1 MIIQEFLF
9 AILIALIITMVF
21 GLYRLGQLI
30 NAVEDRAKILQIRLL
45 DMMKTPQQREY
56 EEKMIDMFIDELNKK
71 GKIYDPQE
79 GVKDLNN
86 NVVKFNKRRLPLIVG
101 IGGNLSLI
109 HISEPTRPY

>member
-21 GLYRLGQLI
+21 GIYRLGQLI

-56 EEKMIDMFIDELNKK
+56 EEKVIDMFIDELNKK
-71 GKIYDPQE
+71 GKE
-79 GVKDLNN
+79 NN
-86 NVVKFNKRRLPLIVG
+86 E
-101 IGGNLSLI
+101 S
-109 HISEPTRPY
+109 

>member
-21 GLYRLGQLI
+21 GIYRLGQLI

-71 GKIYDPQE
+71 GKE
-79 GVKDLNN
+79 
-86 NVVKFNKRRLPLIVG
+86 NKE
-101 IGGNLSLI
+101 SW
-109 HISEPTRPY
+109 SKK

>member
-9 AILIALIITMVF
+9 AILIALIITLVF
-21 GLYRLGQLI
+21 GIYRLGQLI

-71 GKIYDPQE
+71 GKE
-79 GVKDLNN
+79 NN
-86 NVVKFNKRRLPLIVG
+86 ESWSKK
-101 IGGNLSLI
+101 
-109 HISEPTRPY
+109 

>member
-21 GLYRLGQLI
+21 GIYRLGQLI

-56 EEKMIDMFIDELNKK
+56 EDKMIDMFIEELNKK
-71 GKIYDPQE
+71 GKEINE
-79 GVKDLNN
+79 
-86 NVVKFNKRRLPLIVG
+86 
-101 IGGNLSLI
+101 S
-109 HISEPTRPY
+109 

>member
-21 GLYRLGQLI
+21 GIYRLGQLI

-71 GKIYDPQE
+71 GKE
-79 GVKDLNN
+79 NN
-86 NVVKFNKRRLPLIVG
+86 ESWSKK
-101 IGGNLSLI
+101 
-109 HISEPTRPY
+109 

>member
-21 GLYRLGQLI
+21 GIYRLGQLI
-30 NAVEDRAKILQIRLL
+30 NAVEDRAKILQLRLL

-71 GKIYDPQE
+71 GKE
-79 GVKDLNN
+79 NN
-86 NVVKFNKRRLPLIVG
+86 E
-101 IGGNLSLI
+101 S
-109 HISEPTRPY
+109 

>member
-1 MIIQEFLF
+1 NRRRIMIIQEFLF

-21 GLYRLGQLI
+21 GIYRLGQLI

-71 GKIYDPQE
+71 GKE
-79 GVKDLNN
+79 NN
-86 NVVKFNKRRLPLIVG
+86 E
-101 IGGNLSLI
+101 S
-109 HISEPTRPY
+109 

>member
-56 EEKMIDMFIDELNKK
+56 EEKVIDMFIDELNKK
-71 GKIYDPQE
+71 GKE
-79 GVKDLNN
+79 NN
-86 NVVKFNKRRLPLIVG
+86 E
-101 IGGNLSLI
+101 S
-109 HISEPTRPY
+109 

>member
-1 MIIQEFLF
+1 MLIQEFLF

-71 GKIYDPQE
+71 GKE
-79 GVKDLNN
+79 NN
-86 NVVKFNKRRLPLIVG
+86 DSWSKK
-101 IGGNLSLI
+101 
-109 HISEPTRPY
+109 

>member
-21 GLYRLGQLI
+21 GIYRLGQLI

-56 EEKMIDMFIDELNKK
+56 EEKMIDMFIEELNKK
-71 GKIYDPQE
+71 GKENIE
-79 GVKDLNN
+79 
-86 NVVKFNKRRLPLIVG
+86 
-101 IGGNLSLI
+101 S
-109 HISEPTRPY
+109 

>member
-9 AILIALIITMVF
+9 AILVALIITMVF

-56 EEKMIDMFIDELNKK
+56 EEKMIDMFIDEL
-71 GKIYDPQE
+71 
-79 GVKDLNN
+79 
-86 NVVKFNKRRLPLIVG
+86 
-101 IGGNLSLI
+101 LSLI
-109 HISEPTRPY
+109 HI

>member
-21 GLYRLGQLI
+21 GIYRLGQLI

-71 GKIYDPQE
+71 GKE
-79 GVKDLNN
+79 NN
-86 NVVKFNKRRLPLIVG
+86 ESWGKK
-101 IGGNLSLI
+101 
-109 HISEPTRPY
+109 

>member
-1 MIIQEFLF
+1 MLIQEFLF

-71 GKIYDPQE
+71 
-79 GVKDLNN
+79 
-86 NVVKFNKRRLPLIVG
+86 R
-101 IGGNLSLI
+101 
-109 HISEPTRPY
+109 

>member
-1 MIIQEFLF
+1 MLIQEFLF
-9 AILIALIITMVF
+9 AILIALIITMVL

-71 GKIYDPQE
+71 GKE
-79 GVKDLNN
+79 NN
-86 NVVKFNKRRLPLIVG
+86 E
-101 IGGNLSLI
+101 S
-109 HISEPTRPY
+109 

>member
-21 GLYRLGQLI
+21 GIYRLGQLI

-56 EEKMIDMFIDELNKK
+56 EEKMIDMFIEELNKK
-71 GKIYDPQE
+71 GKE
-79 GVKDLNN
+79 NN
-86 NVVKFNKRRLPLIVG
+86 ER
-101 IGGNLSLI
+101 
-109 HISEPTRPY
+109 